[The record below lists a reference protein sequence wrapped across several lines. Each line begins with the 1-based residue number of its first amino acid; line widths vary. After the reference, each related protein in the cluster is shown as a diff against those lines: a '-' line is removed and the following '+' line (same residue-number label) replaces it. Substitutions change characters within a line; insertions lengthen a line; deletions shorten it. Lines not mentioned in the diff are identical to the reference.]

1 MGSNIH
7 RSGRSP
13 MVSAEEIYRQAQ
25 RSSAKKMHQRRMQG
39 RGQSRPLRGQESG
52 HSATHPSAG
61 APSRAD
67 SAYPGTPKGTPTPR
81 RRTQPPGKKSSS
93 ATGKPQGTQPQK
105 SQNPQQTQQTQQKS
119 RVTKGDK
126 KTRYI
131 GTPPPESQKALSK
144 ENEKSSLEST
154 ESNSKAT
161 EAPKGVN
168 TPLSSQRPAQSSTAP
183 NRSTSDSIKGGSSKR
198 NQPGR
203 YLSSLADKNGG
214 APADGIKRN
223 PNSDTFDD
231 SKGSQSDTSSRP
243 VEHPQE
249 HQDVPVPR
257 NEPVKRSE
265 KKRWFRRRKHPE
277 EKKVYR
283 PWRKE
288 ADIELELDD
297 SKYDTLMVRDNL
309 PEATVDAGLSDGEV
323 EKINDAYAQYSI
335 TQQTRSNSKKVEK
348 PSRIYVVVPRRKK
361 IHKVITSWWTL
372 ILVIAICA
380 VSMYGYTVKKDAELS
395 RIKDDAYAMGINS
408 SSVKPDIT
416 NFMKMDSETLT
427 STLLG
432 AQGVSYPA
440 NTQLSRF
447 DLVGWNT
454 PGGNQTEST
463 VEVNFCYQGDN
474 TKLLSGSAFL
484 FTPDIVSVQPQW
496 TVDTVSLTQVP
507 CGENR

>member
-52 HSATHPSAG
+52 HSAAHPSAG

-67 SAYPGTPKGTPTPR
+67 SARTHPPKDTSAPR
-81 RRTQPPGKKSSS
+81 GRTQPPAKKSAPAS
-93 ATGKPQGTQPQK
+93 GKPQHPR
-105 SQNPQQTQQTQQKS
+105 QKS

-126 KTRYI
+126 KARYI
-131 GTPPPESQKALSK
+131 GAPPPGAQKDNPK
-144 ENEKSSLEST
+144 EDNRVSSTST
-154 ESNSKAT
+154 RADSKAV
-161 EAPKGVN
+161 EAPKGAN
-168 TPLSSQRPAQSSTAP
+168 MSPSSQSPAQSNTAP
-183 NRSTSDSIKGGSSKR
+183 NRSTSDSTRGGSDKKNPS
-198 NQPGR
+198 GR
-203 YLSSLADKNGG
+203 YLPSLADKNGG
-214 APADGIKRN
+214 TPADGIKRKSNSNTSGDPKSSQTDN
-223 PNSDTFDD
+223 PSRPAEPIR
-231 SKGSQSDTSSRP
+231 GSQETSGKE
-243 VEHPQE
+243 V
-249 HQDVPVPR
+249 
-257 NEPVKRSE
+257 VKKGD
-265 KKRWFRRRKHPE
+265 KKGWFRRKKHPE

-283 PWRKE
+283 PWKKE
-288 ADIELELDD
+288 ADVELELDD

-416 NFMKMDSETLT
+416 NFMKMDSGALT

>member
-25 RSSAKKMHQRRMQG
+25 KSSAKKMHQRRMQG
-39 RGQSRPLRGQESG
+39 RGQRRPLRGQEPG
-52 HSATHPSAG
+52 HSSARPNSG

-67 SAYPGTPKGTPTPR
+67 SARTHPPKDTSAPR
-81 RRTQPPGKKSSS
+81 GHTQPPGKKSSS

-105 SQNPQQTQQTQQKS
+105 SQNPQQTQQKS

-126 KTRYI
+126 KARYI
-131 GTPPPESQKALSK
+131 GAPPPGAQKDNPK
-144 ENEKSSLEST
+144 EDNRVSSTST
-154 ESNSKAT
+154 RADSKAV
-161 EAPKGVN
+161 EAPKGAN
-168 TPLSSQRPAQSSTAP
+168 MSPSSQSPAQGSTAP
-183 NRSTSDSIKGGSSKR
+183 NRSTSDSTRGGSDKKNPS
-198 NQPGR
+198 GR
-203 YLSSLADKNGG
+203 YLPSLADKNGG
-214 APADGIKRN
+214 TPADGIKRKSNSNTSGDPKSSQTDN
-223 PNSDTFDD
+223 PSRPAEPIR
-231 SKGSQSDTSSRP
+231 GSQETSGKE
-243 VEHPQE
+243 V
-249 HQDVPVPR
+249 
-257 NEPVKRSE
+257 VKKGD

-416 NFMKMDSETLT
+416 NFMKMDSGALT